1 MHIVYLLQHTQ
12 TNEKYIGST
21 DNLKRRLHEH
31 NSGQQTATR
40 RKSGEWK
47 VIYAE
52 IFRAKTDALARE
64 RKLKRNARGR
74 QELYKR
80 ISASELEN

>member
-1 MHIVYLLQHTQ
+1 MHVVYLLQHDETH
-12 TNEKYIGST
+12 EKYIGCT

-40 RKSGEWK
+40 RKTGKWK

-52 IFRAKTDALARE
+52 IFRVKSDAVMRE
-64 RKLKRNARGR
+64 RKLKNNARGR

>member
-1 MHIVYLLQHTQ
+1 MHYVYLLQHDKTH
-12 TNEKYIGST
+12 EKYIGCT
-21 DNLKRRLHEH
+21 DDLARRLYEH
-31 NSGQQTATR
+31 NAGQQTATR
-40 RKSGEWK
+40 RKTGEWK

-52 IFRAKTDALARE
+52 IFRVKSDAVARE
-64 RKLKRNARGR
+64 RKLKNNARGR

>member
-1 MHIVYLLQHTQ
+1 MHLVYLLQHTQ
-12 TNEKYIGST
+12 TLEKYFGCTGGI
-21 DNLKRRLHEH
+21 KRRLHEH

-40 RKSGEWK
+40 RKTGEWK

-52 IFRAKTDALARE
+52 IFRSKSDAMLRE
-64 RKLKRNARGR
+64 YRLKNNARAR

-80 ISASELEN
+80 ISASELKN

>member
-1 MHIVYLLQHTQ
+1 MYYVYLLQHTVAKR
-12 TNEKYIGST
+12 KYIGST
-21 DNLKRRLHEH
+21 GDLKRRLYEH
-31 NSGQQTATR
+31 NQGLQKSTR

-52 IFRAKTDALARE
+52 IFRAKSDALERE
-64 RKLKRNARGR
+64 RKLKHNSKAR

-80 ISASELEN
+80 ISASELES